1 MLPSSVISSIISYIS
16 SSVTETSSR
25 LPAILRVSLPI
36 PDRIAVMGRNTFMST
51 TRSPAQARLDFSLNF
66 LPILFGSISPIRNM
80 ARVMIK
86 VDAVTADSPHLLV
99 TAAVTTDA
107 AAIWAIF
114 VHIRRVVIASSKLS
128 RTYITFW
135 ALPFPLSALTLI
147 FVLETLDTAVS
158 VRAQYADAINNKQ
171 TMIIVR
177 LSGSIIWIF
186 HLGFTI

>member
-1 MLPSSVISSIISYIS
+1 
-16 SSVTETSSR
+16 
-25 LPAILRVSLPI
+25 
-36 PDRIAVMGRNTFMST
+36 MST

-128 RTYITFW
+128 RTYNTFL